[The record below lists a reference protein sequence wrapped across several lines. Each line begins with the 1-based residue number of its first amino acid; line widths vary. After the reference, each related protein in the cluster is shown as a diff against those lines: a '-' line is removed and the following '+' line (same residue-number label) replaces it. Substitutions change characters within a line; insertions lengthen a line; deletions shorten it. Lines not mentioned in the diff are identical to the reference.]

1 MVSIRID
8 KCNSPRP
15 ETIHLPSSSSLLRTR
30 NARFLSNSLVKRSW
44 MWREVTNLPS
54 LPKKG
59 ESLIANSILM
69 VGSSMAMGGNGS
81 GFSKSQIVSPISKPS
96 TPTTAQM
103 SPDETAFVFLRPKP
117 SKVCSSLILDFIRL
131 PSRFAS
137 VIFIPSFSVPRCTR
151 PTAIRPVYAE

>member
-1 MVSIRID
+1 
-8 KCNSPRP
+8 
-15 ETIHLPSSSSLLRTR
+15 
-30 NARFLSNSLVKRSW
+30 

-59 ESLIANSILM
+59 ESLIVNNILM

-81 GFSKSQIVSPISKPS
+81 GFSKSQMVSPISKPS
-96 TPTTAQM
+96 TPTTAQI
-103 SPDETAFVFLRPKP
+103 SPDETASVFLRPKP

-137 VIFIPSFSVPRCTR
+137 VIFIPSFRVPRCTR